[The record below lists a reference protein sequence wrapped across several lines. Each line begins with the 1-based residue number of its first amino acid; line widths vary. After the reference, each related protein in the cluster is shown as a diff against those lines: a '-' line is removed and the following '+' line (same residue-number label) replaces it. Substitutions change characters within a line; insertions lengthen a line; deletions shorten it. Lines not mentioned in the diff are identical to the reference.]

1 MTGAEAPILAH
12 FGSFSE
18 GMIQLLRASVPGASF
33 APCEPDGTPPPVDS
47 EILVALAHDPQGL
60 ARALAPG
67 VRWVHLLGAGADGF
81 PLDALGERTLTCSR
95 GASAPAIAEFVLAV
109 MLAFEKQLPQSWINQ
124 PPERWNLARLGG
136 LKGRTVGVV
145 GLGAIGTE
153 VARRAMAFDMRV
165 VALRRTQAPAPLP
178 EVEMVHSLHELL
190 GRSDHVVVAAPATA
204 ATDKLFDAAAF
215 AAMKP
220 GSHLVNIS
228 RGTLVDQDALQAA
241 LESGRPAMAS
251 LDVVDPEPLPAGHP
265 LYAHPRV
272 RLSPHI
278 SWNSPETMERTV
290 ALFADNLRRY
300 RAGEALQGVVDPIA
314 GY

>member
-1 MTGAEAPILAH
+1 MSAPGPVLAH
-12 FGSFSE
+12 FGSVTE
-18 GMIQLLRASVPGASF
+18 GMLQLLRASVPDVEFVA
-33 APCEPDGTPPPVDS
+33 CEPDGTPPPTGS
-47 EILVALAHDPQGL
+47 EILVALAYDAGGME
-60 ARALAPG
+60 RALAPS

-81 PLDALGERTLTCSR
+81 PLDAVGERTLTCSR

-278 SWNSPETMERTV
+278 SWSSPETMERTV